1 MFRDLA
7 DLYIPKKFSIQFKII
22 KVQISSRKQINARN
36 KQNE

>member
-1 MFRDLA
+1 MIRDLA
-7 DLYIPKKFSIQFKII
+7 DLYIPKNFLIQFQNF